1 MKFHLLM
8 GYKACISCD
17 TVGTLSKPNLEKHMS
32 TIAEG
37 TRTNE
42 QASRTSLVS
51 LVLTTLLAIGASS
64 ISNIVLY
71 YLAGSIFP
79 EVTAWPGAG
88 VGQIAGASFVYL
100 SIGAV
105 VFAVV
110 QRFSKRPGRHYLI
123 IATIGLLLSLWLP
136 IGAGLG
142 YGPPGTPQAEAATV
156 VTLSLMHVVSFAISV
171 SMFNRLVQN

>member
-1 MKFHLLM
+1 
-8 GYKACISCD
+8 
-17 TVGTLSKPNLEKHMS
+17 MS

-37 TRTNE
+37 TRIN
-42 QASRTSLVS
+42 QQSNSNSL
-51 LVLTTLLAIGASS
+51 LRLLLTTLLAIGASS

-79 EVTAWPGAG
+79 QVTAWPGAG
-88 VGQIAGASFVYL
+88 VVQIVGASFVYL
-100 SIGAV
+100 SSGAV

-110 QRFSKRPGRHYLI
+110 RRFSQRPGRHYLI

-156 VTLSLMHVVSFAISV
+156 VTLSLMHVVCFAISV
-171 SMFNRLVQN
+171 PMFNRLVQN